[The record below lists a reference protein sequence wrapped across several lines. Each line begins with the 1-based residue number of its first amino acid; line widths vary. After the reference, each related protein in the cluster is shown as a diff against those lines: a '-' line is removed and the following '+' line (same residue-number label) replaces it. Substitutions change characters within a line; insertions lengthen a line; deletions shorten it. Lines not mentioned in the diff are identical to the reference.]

1 MPNPNPIFILIDDD
15 LLNNMVFKM
24 TIRNANKDIEVVS
37 HNFPENGLAY
47 ILDTFLNDNA
57 PNGILLL
64 DINMPILSGWEVL
77 DKLNFHSEK
86 IKNNLS
92 IYMLSSSIDHN
103 DKANANNHPLVSGFI
118 EKPLSID
125 IVLKLLMEKP

>member
-15 LLNNMVFKM
+15 LLNNMVCKM

-47 ILDTFLNDNA
+47 ILDTFLKDNA
-57 PNGILLL
+57 PKGILLL

-77 DKLNFHSEK
+77 DKLNSHFEK

-92 IYMLSSSIDHN
+92 IYMLSSSIDHS

-118 EKPLSID
+118 EKPLSTNAILML
-125 IVLKLLMEKP
+125 LKEN